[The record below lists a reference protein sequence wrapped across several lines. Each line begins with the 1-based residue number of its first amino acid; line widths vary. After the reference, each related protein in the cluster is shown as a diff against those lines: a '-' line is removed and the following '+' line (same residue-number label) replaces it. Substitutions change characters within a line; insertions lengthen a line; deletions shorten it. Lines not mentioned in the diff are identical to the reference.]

1 MQAGKR
7 IILLEFNELCPDL
20 LTEWMAAGKL
30 PNFKRFHDASRACI
44 AHADVDDPELLEP
57 WIQWYSMHTGL
68 SYPQHGVLH
77 LTDGPRAGHTDI
89 WHALA
94 EQGFTVGNCAGMNAG
109 RVEGPGSF
117 YLPDPWCST
126 EAPFP
131 AELEAYQRVVLSQ
144 VQENSN
150 KAAKLDGPAMLR
162 FLRFVAGHGLR
173 PSSVQAILRQLTTDM
188 RSKGERWKR
197 AALLDRLQADVFLHY
212 WRRLKPDFASFF
224 INSTAHFQHAYFH
237 LLRPESFDLPA
248 ERFDDADHQ
257 DAILFGYQ
265 QMDRLLAD
273 MFALEDQ
280 GAMLVLATAL
290 SQHPNPQAGWNYYRP
305 RDMQGLLD
313 RIGLQAGRVLPVM
326 AHQYSLEFPS
336 EAATEAART
345 QLGAL
350 RWGDQPA
357 FSFNDSPP
365 LTLYTGST
373 IHDDVPADA
382 QITLPGGGTIG
393 FHETFYRIPH
403 TKSGAHHP
411 DSVLWFK
418 TGQHSVEREKVSILD
433 VFPTLLDYYGADP
446 ARVPGPV
453 RAGRSLVDEL
463 GLARQH
469 RAPTVA
475 MAAE

>member
-1 MQAGKR
+1 MEAGKR

-20 LTEWMAAGKL
+20 LTEWMADGKL
-30 PNFKRFHDASRACI
+30 RNFKRFYDASRACI
-44 AHADVDDPELLEP
+44 ARADVEDPDLLEP
-57 WIQWYSMHTGL
+57 WIQWYSLHTGL
-68 SYPQHGVLH
+68 SYPQHKVFH
-77 LTDGPRAGHTDI
+77 LTDGPRAGYTDI

-94 EQGFTVGNCAGMNAG
+94 NHGFTVGNCASMNAG
-109 RVEGPGSF
+109 RVDGPGSF

-150 KAAKLDGPAMLR
+150 KAAKLDGAAMVR
-162 FLRFVAGHGLR
+162 FMRFMISHGLR
-173 PSSVQAILRQLTTDM
+173 PSSVQVILRQLTTDV
-188 RSKGERWKR
+188 RSKRERWKR
-197 AALLDRLQADVFLHY
+197 AALLDRLQADVFFY
-212 WRRLKPDFASFF
+212 QWRRLRPDFSSFF

-248 ERFDDADHQ
+248 DRFDDTEHR

-273 MFALEDQ
+273 MFALESE

-290 SQHPNPQAGWNYYRP
+290 SQHPNPHAGWNYYRP
-305 RDMQGLLD
+305 RDMSAVLD
-313 RIGLQAGRVLPVM
+313 RVGIKAARVLPVM

-336 EAATEAART
+336 EAAAEAARAR
-345 QLGAL
+345 LGAL
-350 RWGDQPA
+350 RWSDQPA

-365 LTLYTGST
+365 MTLYTGST
-373 IHDDVPADA
+373 IHNDVPADA
-382 QITLPGGGTIG
+382 QITLPDGGTIP
-393 FHETFYRIPH
+393 FHEVFYRIPH

-418 TGQHSVEREKVSILD
+418 TGQHRVEREKVSILD
-433 VFPTLLDYYGADP
+433 VFPTVLNYYGVDP
-446 ARVPGPV
+446 ARVPGPPRV
-453 RAGRSLVDEL
+453 GRSLAEEL
-463 GLARQH
+463 QLGRY
-469 RAPTVA
+469 RAPA
-475 MAAE
+475 MAAAAE